1 MKVLFFWEKAGLS
14 LDRANP
20 YGGLMARAM
29 SQIGVEL
36 LPGYPEQ
43 LSESWLEENRA
54 QIDVLHL
61 HWPSF
66 LYDAAEPN
74 EQIYLCAKLIS
85 SLARARSLGY
95 KIVWTMHNLYPHDSQ
110 NPDLD
115 RLIRL
120 AITQLATAVIVHCD
134 HARELVRQHFFRDS
148 GVFTIPHGH
157 FIDPYPNTMS
167 PSEARRQLGLAE
179 DKFVFLFF
187 GTVRPNKG
195 VEKLLDAFANI
206 SDQDAL
212 LLFAARVCSDYGVPL
227 VEAAKQS
234 SRIAVH
240 TSSFFANEDFQVFF
254 NAADVVV
261 LPFSDILTSGSAI
274 TALSFLRPVI
284 LPAIGCLP
292 EVIDNTMGALYN
304 PNELGAL
311 EQAMRAM
318 KQRNLEPCRQAIRE
332 RLKRLSWDKIARQ
345 TLHAYQHKLVI
356 TQ

>member
-1 MKVLFFWEKAGLS
+1 MRVLFFWEKAGLS

-20 YGGLMARAM
+20 YGGLMARAL
-29 SQIGVEL
+29 SQIGIEL

-43 LSESWLEENRA
+43 LSESWLEEHRP

-66 LYDAAEPN
+66 LYSASGPN
-74 EQIYLCAKLIS
+74 EQISLCVKLIS

-110 NPDLD
+110 NADLD
-115 RLIRL
+115 RLVRL
-120 AITQLATAVIVHCD
+120 AITQLATAIIVHCD

-167 PSEARRQLGLAE
+167 RSDARQRLRLTE
-179 DKFVFLFF
+179 DRFVFLFF

-195 VEKLLDAFANI
+195 VEELLDAFANI
-206 SDQDAL
+206 SDQEAL
-212 LLFAARVCSDYGVPL
+212 LLLAARVCSDYGVPL
-227 VEAAKQS
+227 VEAAKKS

-261 LPFSDILTSGSAI
+261 LPFLDILTSGSAI

-284 LPAIGCLP
+284 VPAIGCLP

-304 PNELGAL
+304 PNQPGAL
-311 EQAMRAM
+311 EQAMRDM
-318 KQRNLEPCRQAIRE
+318 KQRDLEVCRQAIRE
-332 RLKRLSWDKIARQ
+332 RLKRLSWDVIARQ
-345 TLHAYQHKLVI
+345 TLQAYQHESVT